1 MMLGL
6 SMKQLMC
13 FPSQAEFERA
23 KGRLDA
29 LSLPWGVISPEPAYR
44 AVGVPVLVVDSEAW
58 AEIVKAVGREFICSG
73 WVNFEGAGDGVP
85 ATEPQAFEEDIFGW
99 AAIVV
104 LARCVAD
111 ERKIRIIA
119 HISGELTDA
128 FPYLNAEM
136 LQGCYNPNGPTFTF
150 MDGYRMVS
158 LYPRR
163 ITIAKADDMVDAW
176 RVLEEVRCRV
186 NSVWARR
193 AHIQPCYEMREKP
206 PALEILKRL
215 PQTNCRACGELT
227 CLAFAVR
234 VRSGEASVEDCK
246 PVFQGDFSHLK
257 DALIEICAGLGV
269 VD

>member
-1 MMLGL
+1 MLGL
-6 SMKQLMC
+6 SMKQLIC
-13 FPSQAEFERA
+13 FPSQGEFEKA

-29 LSLPWGVISPEPAYR
+29 LSLQCDVICPEPAYR
-44 AVGVPVLVVDSEAW
+44 AVGVPVLVVDSQAW
-58 AEIVKAVGREFICSG
+58 PEVVKAVGREFISSG
-73 WVNFEGAGDGVP
+73 WVNFEGAGEGVP
-85 ATEPQAFEEDIFGW
+85 ATEPPPFEEDIFGW
-99 AAIVV
+99 AAIMV

-111 ERKIRIIA
+111 ESKIRIIA

-163 ITIAKADDMVDAW
+163 ITIAKADDIVDAW

-186 NSVWARR
+186 NSVWGRR
-193 AHIQPCYEMREKP
+193 ARIQPCYEMREKP

-215 PQTNCRACGELT
+215 PQTNCRACGERT
-227 CLAFAVR
+227 CLAFAVK
-234 VRSGEASVEDCK
+234 VRAGEASIQACE
-246 PVFQGDFSHLK
+246 PVFEGGFSHLK
-257 DALIEICAGLGV
+257 DALVEICAGLGV
-269 VD
+269 MN